1 MGGGGECVGITYK
14 AGRIGQKLK
23 AKVKNR
29 GFAKVFSWM
38 LRKLKE
44 EKKLVL
50 SNSWRKRTHSDLLQ
64 NTDPYS
70 VVQKTDCEHNH
81 ISMNPLKG
89 RP

>member
-1 MGGGGECVGITYK
+1 MECVGITYK

-50 SNSWRKRTHSDLLQ
+50 SNSWRKNAFRSAAKHRSILGCSENRL
-64 NTDPYS
+64 
-70 VVQKTDCEHNH
+70 
-81 ISMNPLKG
+81 
-89 RP
+89 